1 MEANVLSNHK
11 LIPSDQALLHSPC
24 KSVSKRKGLKI
35 ADVLLKEIKANKPIC
50 IGMASNQIGLN
61 KRVAVVHIEP
71 TDKPIILINPEI
83 IEKKHPLKAM
93 HEGCM
98 SFPNQQKKVM
108 RYGYIK
114 VKTKLGVYEFGK
126 RKPTFAEYLECIAV
140 QHEIDHLNGVTIMD
154 KCLKPMIKKD
164 LPKRKEPC
172 HCGSGNKY
180 KNCCL

>member
-1 MEANVLSNHK
+1 MLSNYK
-11 LIPSDQALLHSPC
+11 LIPNDQELLHSPC

-35 ADVLLKEIKANKPIC
+35 ADILLKEIKANKPIC

-71 TDKPIILINPEI
+71 TDKPIILINPVI
-83 IEKKHPLKAM
+83 IEKEHPLKAM

-98 SFPNQQKKVM
+98 SFPNQQKKVV
-108 RYGYIK
+108 RYGWIK
-114 VKTKLGVYEFGK
+114 VETKLGVYEFGK
-126 RKPTFAEYLECIAV
+126 RKPSFNDYLTCVAV

-154 KCLKPMIKKD
+154 KCLQSLVGTKK
-164 LPKRKEPC
+164 PKRNSPC